1 MDASFLDAYAEQNVE
16 FWGLTPQNEPDHGL
30 EYGLFNSMG
39 WYPSEMLEWIV
50 GYLGPALD
58 DAGYADLKIMIN
70 DHQRTMISKWA
81 ELYKNESL
89 SKFVSGMAVHWY
101 TDQDSDPKIL
111 TQFHN
116 EYPEKFLLY
125 TEACVMPAAEE
136 TSVILGSWERGER
149 YMTDILEVMNNWV
162 TGWTDWNMAL
172 DLEGGP
178 NWVSNFVDAPIIV
191 NATADE
197 FYKQPMFYALAHF
210 SKFVPPGSVHIGLDS
225 DDDTGIEN
233 IAFLTPDNVTV
244 VILQN
249 SLGCEFTNNLN
260 SNQSHVDNHPVNRDL
275 VQFESSILYKLD
287 PNPGDGKVDVPAG
300 VRDIS

>member
-1 MDASFLDAYAEQNVE
+1 MMIDHKDDMDLKFFNLTEEDYTLKIPLIKRAQELSPIPIRLFSSPWSAPDWMKDINDTTKASRLDEQYYEVYANYYVSFLDAYAEQNVE

-30 EYGLFNSMG
+30 EYGFFNSMG

-58 DAGYADLKIMIN
+58 AAGYGDLKIMIN
-70 DHQRTMISKWA
+70 DHQRTMIAKWA
-81 ELYKNESL
+81 ELANALVVL
-89 SKFVSGMAVHWY
+89 SS
-101 TDQDSDPKIL
+101 T
-111 TQFHN
+111 
-116 EYPEKFLLY
+116 
-125 TEACVMPAAEE
+125 AEDE
-136 TSVILGSWERGER
+136 EIKVRIS
-149 YMTDILEVMNNWV
+149 VMNNWV

-178 NWVSNFVDAPIIV
+178 NWVSNYVDAPIIV

-210 SKFVPPGSVHIGLDS
+210 SKFVPPGSVHIGLDT

-233 IAFLTPDNVTV
+233 IAFLAPDNVTV

-249 SLGCEFTNNLN
+249 RN
-260 SNQSHVDNHPVNRDL
+260 STEATVSIVDKDRGHVVINVPARSQHTL
-275 VQFESSILYKLD
+275 LYK
-287 PNPGDGKVDVPAG
+287 
-300 VRDIS
+300 